1 MATLDTFNYDESL
14 TFDQNF
20 TSWYQM
26 NSAERRVFKEEIYT
40 ITEAFKVFSTLY
52 ADNKERQI

>member
-1 MATLDTFNYDESL
+1 MTSLDTFKYDESL
-14 TFDQNF
+14 TFDQNY

-26 NSAERRVFKEEIYT
+26 NCAERRVFKEEVYT
-40 ITEAFKVFSTLY
+40 LTEGYKVFSTLY